1 MDNQIYNH
9 RDKLRTPWKNFAL
22 RAQNVKRPKDA
33 PAIIQMT
40 LLINHDGN
48 PILWTQP
55 KVISLEPREEL
66 DVTALNKNLT
76 PEEMLEFLQFIADRG

>member
-1 MDNQIYNH
+1 MDDKIYNH

-22 RAQNVKRPKDA
+22 RAQNVQRAKDA

-40 LLINHDGN
+40 LLVNSDGN

-55 KVISLEPREEL
+55 KVILLEPREEL
-66 DVTALNKNLT
+66 DITALNKDLS
-76 PEEMLEFLQFIADRG
+76 PDEMFTFLSFIAERG